1 MKSDLKTKVN
11 DASVSNFLKSI
22 PDSAQRADCS
32 AVFQIMRNAT
42 GMAPKMRGHSIREQT
57 DKPEEAMKIKLRT
70 NNGGEARGFTFLCF
84 CPSGAAGGGR

>member
-22 PDSAQRADCS
+22 PDSAQRAGCS

-57 DKPEEAMKIKLRT
+57 DKPEEAMKSSYERT
-70 NNGGEARGFTFLCF
+70 TDEKRADFTFLCF
-84 CPSGAAGGGR
+84 CPSGAALGDR